1 MCMTHIKSFFLIV
14 FFPWMPT
21 RHDTLLH
28 PSIRNNPAAFTSPQ
42 DCAAHPRCYV
52 MRPVCVRLCIAGH
65 LEKSLQNTKF
75 TPFIFRNLD
84 EMLDGGMW
92 ATRAPNSAERAEGD
106 RASQERGE
114 LQQTQ
119 HYATVCLL
127 RPADPDWQGFNPNMI
142 CLGTMRQSLV

>member
-1 MCMTHIKSFFLIV
+1 
-14 FFPWMPT
+14 MPT

-65 LEKSLQNTKF
+65 LEKSLHNTKF